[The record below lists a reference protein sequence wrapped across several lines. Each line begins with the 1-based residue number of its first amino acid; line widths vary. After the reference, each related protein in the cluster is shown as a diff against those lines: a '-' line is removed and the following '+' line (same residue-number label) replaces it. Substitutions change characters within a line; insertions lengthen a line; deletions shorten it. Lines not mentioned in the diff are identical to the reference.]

1 MGSALDHLAAIL
13 AGIRSRQLSRISISK
28 DLSSADTIHRISAHF
43 CGVKLRKFLALR
55 TNLYTC
61 VYMYIYVCICS
72 SRVKQDTEWIDWT
85 FSRNVVFTRS
95 SLFTIR
101 RFDRS
106 CSKYIVDRL
115 STGCW
120 STSCHHFPLRNRAS
134 ACTNERENR
143 LLRVEGKEDLWKYF
157 TIGWR
162 EMVTMSR
169 VKSGEILSWQ
179 RRLETPLSALILF
192 PCASIFKES
201 VPKCRGEC
209 VCR

>member
-61 VYMYIYVCICS
+61 IYIYICLYMFIQGKT
-72 SRVKQDTEWIDWT
+72 RYGMNRT
-85 FSRNVVFTRS
+85 FSRNVAFTRS